1 MTIHKAQGETYTD
14 EYTIHE
20 CDKLWGKNA
29 KNYFFQRL
37 RYTGISRSSNPEKNI
52 LYRL

>member
-1 MTIHKAQGETYTD
+1 MTIHKAQGETYKD

-20 CDKLWGKNA
+20 CNKLWKSNSI
-29 KNYFFQRL
+29 YLQRL
-37 RYTGISRSSNPEKNI
+37 RYTAKSRSSNPEKNI